1 MGTSGRNGGDLV
13 RLVSTL
19 LVAHAPPK
27 TSGIS
32 LLPPGRRYI
41 DTRPRRTI
49 PDNRQTAPSIAMI
62 FEPYYGRHW
71 GCASEANHCISLTK
85 LVTHYTPLPNIFG
98 TDVCLTIFWL
108 RHLQYRTPL
117 IKNKKQKS
125 WSRLDF
131 IFENGCV
138 LYTNFSKRHLPN
150 FSCSRKSPPAFSCAR
165 FLPNRCPVLL
175 LSTGWSIGFNF
186 IVFNLRFFLKIRFVD

>member
-1 MGTSGRNGGDLV
+1 MFFQNKVSLRRRPLFGCGVTKGNIRWPFVQLKQKSETS
-13 RLVSTL
+13 
-19 LVAHAPPK
+19 
-27 TSGIS
+27 TS
-32 LLPPGRRYI
+32 RRK
-41 DTRPRRTI
+41 
-49 PDNRQTAPSIAMI
+49 
-62 FEPYYGRHW
+62 FE
-71 GCASEANHCISLTK
+71 
-85 LVTHYTPLPNIFG
+85 VYTPQKHERHNDQRKEIGTHVLFVTYLP
-98 TDVCLTIFWL
+98 
-108 RHLQYRTPL
+108 LQYRTPL